1 MIKKTLYF
9 GNPVYL
15 SLRNAQLVIKLPE
28 VVKNDTLPDGFKQQ
42 SEVTKPIEDLGVVVL
57 DNKQITITSGV
68 LEALLE
74 NNCAII
80 TCDSKSMPVG
90 LMLPLYGN
98 TTQNER
104 FRQQLDASLPLIK
117 QLWQQTVRMKIE
129 NQAAVLKKC
138 AGEEVKCMTIWAAD
152 VKSGDSDNL
161 EARAAAYYWK
171 NLFKIKGF
179 TRDREGIPPNNLLN
193 YGYAILRAVVARG
206 LVASGLLPT
215 LGIHH
220 HNRYNAYCLAD
231 DIMDVIATDHAPH
244 AASEKEQGIQKAP
257 FGIVGLETAAA
268 LTYTALVKPGILTP
282 MQMAEKMSYNPAKI
296 LGLDKGTVEAGSPAE
311 LTIFDPECEW
321 VIDPAEFL
329 SKGKNTP
336 FGGKKVTGK
345 VMATIVDGEIV
356 YQEK

>member
-15 SLRNAQLVIKLPE
+15 SLKNAQLVIKLPE
-28 VVKNDTLPDGFKQQ
+28 VVKISALPEGFKQM
-42 SEVTKPIEDLGVVVL
+42 S
-57 DNKQITITSGV
+57 ITSGV

-74 NNCAII
+74 NNCAVI

-104 FRQQLDASLPLIK
+104 FRHQLGASLPLMK
-117 QLWQQTVRMKIE
+117 QLWQQTIKTKIE
-129 NQAAVLKKC
+129 NQAVVLREC
-138 AGEEVKCMTIWAAD
+138 VGEEIKCMKVWAAD
-152 VKSGDSDNL
+152 VKSGDPDNL

-171 NLFKIKGF
+171 NLFKIEGF

-206 LVASGLLPT
+206 LVTSGLLPT

-231 DIMDVIATDHAPH
+231 DIMEPYRPYVDRLVYDVFREEELDCVELT
-244 AASEKEQGIQKAP
+244 KELKARLLTIP
-257 FGIVGLETAAA
+257 TLETVISGKRSPLMVAVGQ
-268 LTYTALVKPGILTP
+268 TTASLYKCFSGELRKI
-282 MQMAEKMSYNPAKI
+282 SY
-296 LGLDKGTVEAGSPAE
+296 
-311 LTIFDPECEW
+311 PE
-321 VIDPAEFL
+321 
-329 SKGKNTP
+329 
-336 FGGKKVTGK
+336 
-345 VMATIVDGEIV
+345 M
-356 YQEK
+356 

>member
-28 VVKNDTLPDGFKQQ
+28 VVKNESLPSAFKEQT
-42 SEVTKPIEDLGVVVL
+42 EVIKPVEDIGVVVL

-74 NNCAII
+74 NNSAVI

-104 FRQQLDASLPLIK
+104 FRQQLEASLPLKK
-117 QLWQQTVRMKIE
+117 QLWQQTIRAKIE
-129 NQAAVLKKC
+129 NQATALRKC
-138 AGEEVKCMTIWAAD
+138 IGEEMKCMRIWAAD

-161 EARAAAYYWK
+161 EARAAAFYWK
-171 NLFKIKGF
+171 NLFSDIDGF
-179 TRDREGIPPNNLLN
+179 TREREGIPPNNLLN
-193 YGYAILRAVVARG
+193 YGYAILRAVVARA
-206 LVASGLLPT
+206 LVTSGLLPT

-231 DIMDVIATDHAPH
+231 DIMEPYRPYVDELV
-244 AASEKEQGIQKAP
+244 
-257 FGIVGLETAAA
+257 FGIVRSGMRYE
-268 LTYTALVKPGILTP
+268 
-282 MQMAEKMSYNPAKI
+282 
-296 LGLDKGTVEAGSPAE
+296 E
-311 LTIFDPECEW
+311 LTKELKIQLLGIPTLEVRIDGKRSPLMVAVSQTTASLYKCFSGEVRRIAYPE
-321 VIDPAEFL
+321 
-329 SKGKNTP
+329 
-336 FGGKKVTGK
+336 
-345 VMATIVDGEIV
+345 M
-356 YQEK
+356 